1 MTIEDVKKI
10 AIEEYKINEVDLEI
24 IEIDENTICF
34 HSKNKLQHGS
44 FMALLREELVFPN
57 P

>member
-10 AIEEYKINEVDLEI
+10 AIEDYGIKEDELDIRLIDKNTVCFSRKNE
-24 IEIDENTICF
+24 
-34 HSKNKLQHGS
+34 LQS